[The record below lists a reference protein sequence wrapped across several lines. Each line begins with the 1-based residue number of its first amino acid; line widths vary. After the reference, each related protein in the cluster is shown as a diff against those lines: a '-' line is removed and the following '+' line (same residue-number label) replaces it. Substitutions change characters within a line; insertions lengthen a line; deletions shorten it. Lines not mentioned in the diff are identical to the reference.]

1 MKAIRALLAVALLA
15 AGSPLLAADLSKTMI
30 LVAKPELT
38 DELYG
43 ATVLVV
49 TPLGGDQHI
58 GFILNRPTA
67 LTLGKLFPGDAAA
80 RKVPNPVF
88 LGGPVGTE
96 LIIALVQRSDSPGG
110 TSFALMPGL
119 YAAIDARTVDG
130 IIGKEPQHARF
141 VAGFVAWQPGEL
153 QDEIERGAWFV
164 LSPEPSLVL
173 RQPQGLWEELVQRS
187 KKAADA
193 I

>member
-1 MKAIRALLAVALLA
+1 MKTIRALLALALLA
-15 AGSPLLAADLSKTMI
+15 VASPLLAADLSKTMI
-30 LVAKPELT
+30 LVARPELT
-38 DELYG
+38 DEFYG

-58 GFILNRPTA
+58 GFILNRPTS

-80 RKVPNPVF
+80 RKVPDPVF

-96 LIIALVQRSDSPGG
+96 LIFALVERNDSPGG
-110 TSFALMPGL
+110 KSLPLMPGL
-119 YAAIDARTVDG
+119 YATIDASTVDS
-130 IIGKEPQHARF
+130 
-141 VAGFVAWQPGEL
+141 EL
-153 QDEIERGAWFV
+153 QSEIERGAWFV

-187 KKAADA
+187 KRAANA